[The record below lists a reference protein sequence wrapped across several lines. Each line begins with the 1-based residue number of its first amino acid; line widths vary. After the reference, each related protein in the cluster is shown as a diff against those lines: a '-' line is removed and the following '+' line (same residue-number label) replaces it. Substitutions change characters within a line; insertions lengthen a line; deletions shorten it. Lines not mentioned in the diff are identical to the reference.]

1 MQILQPPDNASYGL
15 VTIASTLRTGPDWPV
30 FLLPLLQC
38 IYKASLCWQL
48 HSLLILSVADGF
60 WECICAKALGQFIDL
75 AVLFHVFVSSPLP
88 DISSQVS
95 LVLNGFWPCLPLSLL
110 NQPAHGFSQALSCC
124 PCPRDPHFHPTCGLH
139 PGLPL
144 RPAGSDS
151 LACWPSLDWS
161 VWDPLVPGLTLP
173 GLQLGAMLPTHV
185 QHSPARKSDHQNT
198 SHNNKNPPTLCSL
211 TWV

>member
-139 PGLPL
+139 PGLPRDL
-144 RPAGSDS
+144 
-151 LACWPSLDWS
+151 LA
-161 VWDPLVPGLTLP
+161 
-173 GLQLGAMLPTHV
+173 
-185 QHSPARKSDHQNT
+185 
-198 SHNNKNPPTLCSL
+198 PTLWLADLLWTGPSGTLWCLASPCQDCSSEQCFQPTFSTAQPGNL
-211 TWV
+211 ITKIPVITTKTHPLYAH